1 MRGDF
6 LAVQTRS
13 TRAGRYVKQLTGYA
27 AFIPAKLPPEPVLL
41 IDDEMQ
47 TLLSRADRA
56 LGRLDGSIQTLPNPD
71 LFVLMYVRKEA
82 VLSSQ
87 IEGTQSSLAD
97 VLEVEASVFDPHHP
111 SDVGEVLNYVTA
123 MKYGLRRL
131 EELPLCIRLIKEIHR
146 ELLHDVRGREK
157 NPGEVRTTQNWIGPG
172 GCTLQTATFVP
183 PPPDEAL
190 KALGDLEEFMHSS
203 AYLPALIKI
212 GMVHSQFETIHP
224 FLDGNGRVGRLLITF
239 LLMQNEILLKPVLYI
254 SHFFKQNRGA
264 YYERLQAVRDHGD
277 WEGWIKFFLTGIATV
292 SLEATQTARSIVD
305 LRESHRRMVTDRF
318 GRAAANGLTVLE
330 TLFRTPIVTIS
341 QVQKM
346 LKITYPPANALVQRF
361 VEAGILFEVTG
372 QERYRVYQYSTYIN
386 LFADHQETPEYDEGP
401 SQG

>member
-1 MRGDF
+1 M
-6 LAVQTRS
+6 AIEPRS
-13 TRAGRYVKQLTGYA
+13 NRAGRYVRQVTGYA
-27 AFIPAKLPPEPVLL
+27 AFIPEKLPPEPNLV

-97 VLEVEASVFDPHHP
+97 ILEVEASVFDPHHP

-123 MKYGLRRL
+123 MKYGLNRL
-131 EELPLCIRLIKEIHR
+131 QELPLCVRLIKEIHR

-183 PPPDEAL
+183 PPPADAL
-190 KALGDLEEFMHSS
+190 TALGELEEFMHSEV
-203 AYLPALIKI
+203 YLPALIKI
-212 GMVHSQFETIHP
+212 GMIHSQFETIHP

-254 SHFFKQNRGA
+254 SHFFKKHRGE

-277 WEGWIKFFLTGIATV
+277 WEGWIKFFLTGIAVV
-292 SLEATQTARSIVD
+292 SLEATETARSIVD
-305 LRESHRRMVTDRF
+305 LRERHRRMVTERF
-318 GRAAANGLTVLE
+318 GRAAGNGLTILE
-330 TLFRTPIVTIS
+330 TLFRSPIVTIG

-346 LKITYPPANALVQRF
+346 LQITYPPASALVQRF

-372 QERYRVYQYSTYIN
+372 QERYRVYQYSPYIN
-386 LFADHQETPEYDEGP
+386 LFADQREEMGYDAGP

>member
-1 MRGDF
+1 MEP
-6 LAVQTRS
+6 RS
-13 TRAGRYVKQLTGYA
+13 ARAGRYVKQITGYH
-27 AFIPAKLPPEPVLL
+27 AFIPAKLPPEPGLV

-47 TLLSRADRA
+47 TLLSKADRA

-97 VLEVEASVFDPHHP
+97 ILEVEASVFDAHHP

-123 MKYGLRRL
+123 MNYGLKRL

-157 NPGEVRTTQNWIGPG
+157 NPGEVRKSQNWIGPG
-172 GCTLQTATFVP
+172 DCTLQTATFVP
-183 PPPDEAL
+183 PPPADAVE
-190 KALGDLEEFMHSS
+190 ALGDLEEFMHSQV
-203 AYLPALIKI
+203 YLPALVKI
-212 GMVHSQFETIHP
+212 GMIHSQFETIHP

-254 SHFFKQNRGA
+254 SHFFKKYRSE

-277 WEGWIKFFLTGIATV
+277 WEGWIKFFLTGIAVV
-292 SLEATQTARSIVD
+292 SLEATETARSIVD
-305 LRESHRRMVTDRF
+305 LRERHRQMVTERF
-318 GRAAANGLTVLE
+318 GRAAGNGLTILE
-330 TLFRTPIVTIS
+330 KLFRSPIVTIG

-346 LKITYPPANALVQRF
+346 LGITYPPASALVHRF

-372 QERYRVYQYSTYIN
+372 QERYRVYQYSPYIN
-386 LFADHQETPEYDEGP
+386 LFADQREDLANNAGP
-401 SQG
+401 SQN